1 MDRKHIKLSDIEIP
15 QDIFTME
22 EKQRNELVLL
32 VKTFLERILH
42 REFGI
47 RGNKKEL
54 LNKLID
60 STIIVNEQEEKYVRN
75 VILFNRENGG
85 KEIKYKWNFN

>member
-60 STIIVNEQEEKYVRN
+60 STIIVNEQEEKY
-75 VILFNRENGG
+75 
-85 KEIKYKWNFN
+85 EICEVMKQVKQLINESTH